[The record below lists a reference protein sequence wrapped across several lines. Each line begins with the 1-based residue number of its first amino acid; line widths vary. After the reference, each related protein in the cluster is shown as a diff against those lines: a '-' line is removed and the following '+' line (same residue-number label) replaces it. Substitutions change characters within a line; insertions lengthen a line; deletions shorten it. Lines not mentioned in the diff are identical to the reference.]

1 MSPLHKMIIRLY
13 DEGFEIKKVS
23 NSKFYIK
30 HKQVHT
36 NKKVI
41 VEYEGC
47 EDFTMYQAYA
57 KKFHSW
63 EFNNYP
69 HYDFLHH
76 YEKCATY
83 NLHRTLKNINL
94 NATKPTMKL
103 LIKHRDFAYDGSYV
117 IKMESYKNLY
127 NRAIEAMYEL
137 LESYSN
143 DPIQFM
149 RDQDI
154 PTTIRYVCNACKGNK
169 DDFIY
174 GKGWISNNHY
184 LNKLVNDIL
193 SFLGKCN
200 VKI

>member
-13 DEGFEIKKVS
+13 DEGFEIKKIS
-23 NSKFYIK
+23 DSKFYIK

-83 NLHRTLKNINL
+83 NLYRTLKNINL
-94 NATKPTMKL
+94 NAAKPTMKL

-117 IKMESYKNLY
+117 IKMESYKGLY
-127 NRAIEAMYEL
+127 NIAIEDMGVL
-137 LESYSN
+137 LEKYRLN
-143 DPIQFM
+143 PEKFM
-149 RDQDI
+149 RSKNI
-154 PTTIRYVCNACKGNK
+154 PNTIKYVCQSTDGDFDKFVCGEGWNANT
-169 DDFIY
+169 
-174 GKGWISNNHY
+174 HY
-184 LNKLVNDIL
+184 LHRLVMDIL
-193 SFLGKCN
+193 GYGESL
-200 VKI
+200 